1 MGNKRTRKGKNNFTG
16 GVNANVY
23 DNIISSMTKL
33 NNDIK
38 NLGTIIENIKNSK
51 NTQNQEKPSDDRA
64 NISKNEESTTIPEDI
79 LVKIEEQKQEMND
92 VLEDIDEKEEKIQQ
106 ESISDKTNNSDEKL
120 EESKEQLQNDI
131 KILTEQINEGVE
143 DTSLLKNKQ
152 RNRSFYSTGRTWS
165 QWFYGFVEYYNE
177 LKSSLTNIIENRYYN
192 SILRKPANERTQTEK
207 VMIEKVNNLEIELT
221 NMNKTIGKGGFRRKK
236 YTRKNKK

>member
-1 MGNKRTRKGKNNFTG
+1 
-16 GVNANVY
+16 
-23 DNIISSMTKL
+23 L
-33 NNDIK
+33 NSDIK
-38 NLGTIIENIKNSK
+38 NLGIIIGNIK
-51 NTQNQEKPSDDRA
+51 NTQNQEKTSDDRA
-64 NISKNEESTTIPEDI
+64 NISKNEESNDTIPEDI

-92 VLEDIDEKEEKIQQ
+92 VLEDIDEKEEKIQE
-106 ESISDKTNNSDEKL
+106 ESVSSNKTTNSDEKL

-177 LKSSLTNIIENRYYN
+177 LKSSLANIIENRYYN

-207 VMIEKVNNLEIELT
+207 DMIEKVNNLEIELT
-221 NMNKTIGKGGFRRKK
+221 NMNKTIVKGGFRRKK
-236 YTRKNKK
+236 YTRKNNK